1 MFINISKNL
10 TPPTKWPYLTRND
23 HDIHK
28 IEFTLYEVAL
38 TRDKSLTMHTELYII
53 IADDKWVRY
62 NIRKLHGRSAI

>member
-1 MFINISKNL
+1 MFINISENL

-53 IADDKWVRY
+53 IADD
-62 NIRKLHGRSAI
+62 